1 MTGDRLAATEP
12 GLPSVCFFFGYTKG
26 CLIHFKQPF
35 VRVYGGTPYCG
46 VIILLISS
54 NG

>member
-35 VRVYGGTPYCG
+35 VRVYGGEG
-46 VIILLISS
+46 GRLIAASS
-54 NG
+54 FC